1 MDKSLIQLGVV
12 SEYTR
17 ESLLLSINELKQREY
32 AQPRNFMEFKVQCM
46 YECMYV
52 CIYVCMY
59 VCMYICMYLYMLYVY
74 MYICMCTYVCMYVSI
89 YVHTYVCMYICI
101 YVCMYVYN
109 TIYVCMYVCVYV
121 PMYMYVCMY
130 NNYVCISHLGS
141 KQRRCSTSNTYLQDI
156 SSSDISIPL
165 YDALL

>member
-1 MDKSLIQLGVV
+1 MYV
-12 SEYTR
+12 
-17 ESLLLSINELKQREY
+17 
-32 AQPRNFMEFKVQCM
+32 CM
-46 YECMYV
+46 YLYMYIHMYV
-52 CIYVCMY
+52 CIYVY
-59 VCMYICMYLYMLYVY
+59 
-74 MYICMCTYVCMYVSI
+74 
-89 YVHTYVCMYICI
+89 
-101 YVCMYVYN
+101 
-109 TIYVCMYVCVYV
+109 MYVCVYV